1 MTINQ
6 RFKEIRIA
14 LNLTQ
19 KEYGEKL
26 NIKPNTVAVIESG
39 RRSVTQEA
47 AVTLSITFD
56 VNLDWLLY
64 GKGDMFIPHS
74 LDEEL
79 SGKFGEVLSDK
90 HEGVPFSLLKKQCLL
105 EILNFNDVQWENLVK
120 IVAHIGANPELQRY
134 VKNAPIN
141 SFDMSLLALQMQKVC
156 GDGFIDAILENVC
169 ATDARTA
176 YAFGWKKG
184 ITDDRI
190 NRIIADSMKL
200 ANATEEQTPDEES

>member
-6 RFKEIRIA
+6 RFKKIRIA

-47 AVTLSITFD
+47 AVTLSLVFD

-74 LDEEL
+74 LNEEL
-79 SGKFGEVLSDK
+79 AMKFGEALSEK
-90 HEGVPFSLLKKQCLL
+90 HDGVPFSLLKKQCLL
-105 EILNFNDVQWENLVK
+105 EIMNFNDVQWENLIK
-120 IVAHIGANPELQRY
+120 IVAHIGANQELQRY

-156 GDGFIDAILENVC
+156 GDGFIDAILENIC
-169 ATDARTA
+169 AKDAGTA
-176 YAFGWKKG
+176 YYLGWKKD

-190 NRIIADSMKL
+190 NSIIADSMKL
-200 ANATEEQTPDEES
+200 ANVTEEQTSDEES

>member
-1 MTINQ
+1 MDINQ
-6 RFKEIRIA
+6 RFKEIRVA

-19 KEYGEKL
+19 REYAEKL
-26 NIKPNTVAVIESG
+26 NLKPNTVAVIESG
-39 RRSVTQEA
+39 RRSVTLET
-47 AVTLSITFD
+47 VELLCFTLD
-56 VNLDWLLY
+56 VNPDWLLY
-64 GKGDMFIPHS
+64 GTGEMFMPHT
-74 LDEEL
+74 LNEEL
-79 SGKFGEVLSDK
+79 SEKFVEILSDK

-120 IVAHIGANPELQRY
+120 IVAHISANPELQRY

-156 GDGFIDAILENVC
+156 GDGFIDAILENIC

-176 YAFGWKKG
+176 YAFGWKKE

-200 ANATEEQTPDEES
+200 ANVTEEQTSDEES